1 MNYLKLA
8 VIGLGW
14 FLALVLALA
23 TAHARNA
30 QAEAAASEETP
41 VFAAQSDAR
50 LNNRE
55 IRQRIYRIEDQ
66 LILQKNAQSLTDG
79 SIARVEDS
87 VAELGLELDSVRLQL
102 KVAASNAESANAGLS
117 AQIDELN
124 KALKDLSVTFQS
136 TAFDVNEKLS
146 RLDSVDVA
154 VQGEVMSLQGT
165 LGRQLTDVRS
175 ELDRS
180 SSEFSNRF
188 ENVDLQ
194 VTGVGEDV
202 SMQRLFGASGA
213 LILLALLFLLALKM
227 RSGRQA
233 LFGRLADTSE
243 ELRKEHLNLDLKLAS
258 LLEREMDAA
267 SSSTDRDKASSTEA
281 DHSLPLQVAAEIHR
295 MEKRLSVFP
304 DDVKGVKPLVK
315 ALERLNEGLLEKDYE
330 IVDLVGTKYVEGM
343 TVQPTFVLDD
353 SLEVGE
359 QTITKV
365 IKPQVNYKN
374 KIIEIA
380 QVEVSTGGMQ

>member
-1 MNYLKLA
+1 
-8 VIGLGW
+8 
-14 FLALVLALA
+14 
-23 TAHARNA
+23 
-30 QAEAAASEETP
+30 
-41 VFAAQSDAR
+41 
-50 LNNRE
+50 
-55 IRQRIYRIEDQ
+55 
-66 LILQKNAQSLTDG
+66 
-79 SIARVEDS
+79 
-87 VAELGLELDSVRLQL
+87 
-102 KVAASNAESANAGLS
+102 
-117 AQIDELN
+117 
-124 KALKDLSVTFQS
+124 
-136 TAFDVNEKLS
+136 
-146 RLDSVDVA
+146 
-154 VQGEVMSLQGT
+154 
-165 LGRQLTDVRS
+165 VRS

-233 LFGRLADTSE
+233 LSGRLADTSD

-267 SSSTDRDKASSTEA
+267 SSSSDRDKASSTEA

-315 ALERLNEGLLEKDYE
+315 ALERLNEGLREKDYE

-343 TVQPTFVLDD
+343 SVQPTFVHDD

-365 IKPQVNYKN
+365 IKPQVTYKN

-380 QVEVSTGGMQ
+380 QVEVSTGEIQ